1 MMTMR
6 SITYLFLV
14 LTGTLL
20 IYACGGGGSG
30 DPIIG
35 GPTPT
40 IANAGPDRSVALGLP
55 VALNAAGSSAAP
67 GTTLTYAWELRHPDT
82 TTTDLGSSLTA
93 SFTPQSA
100 GTYTVT
106 LTVNDDIT
114 DTAQITVVNAFM
126 RVFEEAGNQ
135 FGRPVAELAGGY
147 LLAGESNQGN
157 VDPDDYDMLL
167 VHTDKTGANVNQS
180 TFDGNGLDETWA
192 MAVDTNNIWLA
203 GFLGEENLEP
213 DALITGDAYLVKSD
227 LNGNQVDD
235 WVFGGV
241 ALDQFQA
248 VKRTSDGGVLL
259 CGYTD
264 SAPWVSVQ
272 GQSFMYVVK
281 LEENGDVDLN
291 FTTSVGDDV
300 FAGIGITSANPA
312 NLIHDCWAIEELD
325 NQQGYLLAG
334 FSGRALEPDPTDPE
348 FFEIVGDGFLVHIGP
363 DGAKNDELAIGT
375 VDTYTEFYALTSAG
389 DGCYAAAGYT
399 EQEDIFGDVYVVKF
413 CPDDAEPIIWER
425 IIPGTDWDE
434 ARAIQPT
441 SDGGFIVGGFSYSYS
456 GDDGDALLI
465 KLNDAGV
472 PQWQKIYGGIGSAE
486 GWSTIETSDG
496 GFLVGGDII
505 LADSDNLDMMLIKT
519 TALGQ
524 VPPMSQSFTAAYS
537 ANEGST
543 FTLQSSSNFTA
554 VSTTPGQTRTLSYRA
569 IGLPQGLNINPTTG
583 LISGTL
589 PQVTSDRIFPIT
601 IIATDSQGLSAAETL
616 LVTVRNVN

>member
-30 DPIIG
+30 DPIID

-40 IANAGPDRSVALGLP
+40 VADAGPDRSVALGLP

-67 GTTLTYAWELRHPDT
+67 GTTLTYAWELRHPDA

-180 TFDGNGLDETWA
+180 TFGGNGLDETWA

-227 LNGNQVDD
+227 LSGNLVVD

-264 SAPWVSVQ
+264 SAPWASVQ
-272 GQSFMYVVK
+272 GQSVMYVVK
-281 LEENGDVDLN
+281 LDSLGDTDFEV
-291 FTTSVGDDV
+291 
-300 FAGIGITSANPA
+300 GITSANPA

-348 FFEIVGDGFLVHIGP
+348 FVEIVGDGFLVHINSEGE
-363 DGAKNDELAIGT
+363 KIDEWAIGS
-375 VDTYTEFYALTSAG
+375 VDTYTEFYALASAG

-399 EQEDIFGDVYVVKF
+399 EQNDLFGDVYVVKF
-413 CPDDAEPIIWER
+413 CPDNAEPFAWER
-425 IIPGTDWDE
+425 IIGGTDWDE
-434 ARAIQPT
+434 ARAIQLT
-441 SDGGFIVGGFSYSYS
+441 SDDGFIVGGFSYSYS

-465 KLNDAGV
+465 KLNAAGV
-472 PQWQKIYGGIGSAE
+472 QQWQKIYGGIGSAE

-524 VPPMSQSFTAAYS
+524 VPPMSQSFPALS
-537 ANEGST
+537 ANESST
-543 FTLQSSSNFTA
+543 FALQSSSNFTA
-554 VSTTPGQTRTLSYRA
+554 VSTTPGQTRSLSSYRA
-569 IGLPQGLNINPTTG
+569 IGLPQGLSINPTTG

-616 LVTVRNVN
+616 FVTVRNVN